1 MKKVYISI
9 LIIFFLLK
17 SLQIYCQS
25 TILLNQNEHKY
36 DLDYEK
42 IEVFEDKSS
51 NLTFQEIQRKTFDK
65 SSKQTVNTGYSNSKF
80 WYKIKVKNNSHRRWI
95 FNISGTIVD
104 QIEFYEI
111 FENGKVKK
119 RVSGDFYPFSQ
130 REVQA
135 PTFSFYMNFDE
146 NESRTLLVSI
156 KSNDTKQFNFFIR
169 SEEYFH
175 KVMYQVMFRW
185 FFYFGMLFMMVV
197 YNLLL
202 FFSIRDRTYL
212 YYVFYIASFSMMQF
226 TIFGYGNMFIWG
238 ENVWFGN
245 RAPTFFAGLTTIFI
259 ALFSYKYLNINE
271 LFPKLKFIFV
281 YLVFSG
287 ILIAFTNFIIKPSTF
302 TNQFPAIISLPNVL
316 IMLAIGTLT
325 LRRGYEPAKYYML
338 AWGVLFISLAV
349 FIVNALGI
357 FPKSN
362 LSNLILPFG
371 CLVEVT
377 LLSFALG
384 KRITASEMDKTNA
397 QKEVVKQLQ
406 ENEKVRGRIARDLH
420 DDLGSTLSSIN
431 ILSEFAKNEA
441 QIHPEKIPI
450 ILQKI
455 NESSRKLQDNLQD
468 IVWTTQNTDQKIE
481 NLLMRMRLFGGE
493 ILEAKNIDYQIDI
506 DKNIAGYT
514 LNSDFQYDIFMIFKE
529 ALNNVVK
536 YANATKVTVKFFTEN
551 NQLKLAITDNGV
563 GFDNQ
568 SEKSGNGLKNMKNR
582 AEKLNGNLN
591 ITTSFG
597 KGTRVELRV
606 PVPN

>member
-1 MKKVYISI
+1 MKKLIFYS
-9 LIIFFLLK
+9 LIIFLLSK
-17 SLQIYCQS
+17 SFDNYCQE
-25 TILLNQNEHKY
+25 TITLKQNEHKY

-51 NLTFQEIQRKTFDK
+51 KLTFQDIRTKTFDK

-80 WYKIKVKNNSHRRWI
+80 WYKIKLKNKAHRRWL

-111 FENGKVKK
+111 LENGQVKK

-135 PTFSFYMNFDE
+135 PTFSFYMDFAE
-146 NESRTLLVSI
+146 NETRTLIVSI

-169 SEEYFH
+169 SEEFFN

-202 FFSIRDRTYL
+202 YFSIRDNTYL
-212 YYVFYIASFSMMQF
+212 YYVFYIASFAMLQF

-259 ALFSYKYLNINE
+259 TLFSYKYLNIKE
-271 LFPKLKFIFV
+271 LFPRYRVIFV
-281 YLVFSG
+281 YLLLSG
-287 ILIAFTNFIIKPSTF
+287 IVIAFTNFMVKPSTF

-316 IMLAIGTLT
+316 IMLFIGTKVL
-325 LRRGYEPAKYYML
+325 LKGYEPAKYYMV
-338 AWGVLFISLAV
+338 AWGVLFFSLAV

-384 KRITASEMDKTNA
+384 KRITSTEMEKTEA
-397 QKEVVKQLQ
+397 QKEVVKQLK

-431 ILSEFAKNEA
+431 ILSEFAKNEV
-441 QIHPEKIPI
+441 QIHPEKIPN

-468 IVWTTQNTDQKIE
+468 IVWTTQNTDQKID

-506 DKNIAGYT
+506 DKNVSEQPF
-514 LNSDFQYDIFMIFKE
+514 NSDFQYDIFMIFKE
-529 ALNNVVK
+529 AINNIVK
-536 YANATKVTVKFFTEN
+536 YSNAQKVIVKFFIEN
-551 NQLKLAITDNGV
+551 SEINLSIADNGI
-563 GFDNQ
+563 GFETKT
-568 SEKSGNGLKNMKNR
+568 EKGGNGLKNMKNR
-582 AEKLNGNLN
+582 AEKLNGIIKISSL
-591 ITTSFG
+591 IE
-597 KGTRVELRV
+597 KGTMVELRV
-606 PVPN
+606 PVPI